1 MLYCEQM
8 EVFTMK
14 MNEKIEIMLGRKR
27 LRKTDFADSVG
38 ITYRAFANYMNG
50 SRHPRADIL
59 NKMAR
64 ELDMTPEFLT
74 DDTQDIELTIE
85 ERFIKRVCASGND
98 PAEAMK
104 FLSQSRG
111 LFAGNSL
118 SDDNKQA
125 LIDCLIEIFLDS
137 RKDEGTEN
145 DKNEETVS
153 I

>member
-1 MLYCEQM
+1 
-8 EVFTMK
+8 MK

-50 SRHPRADIL
+50 SRRPRADIL
-59 NKMAR
+59 NKMAK
-64 ELDMTPEFLT
+64 ELDLTPEFLR
-74 DDTQDIELTIE
+74 DDSQDIVLTVE
-85 ERFIKRVCASGND
+85 ERFIKRVCAGGND
-98 PAEAMK
+98 PTEAIK

-111 LFAGNSL
+111 LFSGNSL

-125 LIDCLIEIFLDS
+125 LIDTLIEIYLDS
-137 RKDEGTEN
+137 RKEEQADDE
-145 DKNEETVS
+145 DTVK